1 MLQIMFLGAKSNIYF
16 DKFSNDLNIMSISF
30 LDIQIKNT
38 QTPRAIKCN
47 RRVRA
52 STIQCVK
59 GRSEYPG
66 GWGWGGTDGEAPPN
80 YRALSITQS
89 LIR

>member
-16 DKFSNDLNIMSISF
+16 EKNSNDFLNIMSISF

-52 STIQCVK
+52 STIQCVE

-66 GWGWGGTDGEAPPN
+66 GWGWGGGEQMVRPHPTIEH
-80 YRALSITQS
+80 YPLPSH
-89 LIR
+89 